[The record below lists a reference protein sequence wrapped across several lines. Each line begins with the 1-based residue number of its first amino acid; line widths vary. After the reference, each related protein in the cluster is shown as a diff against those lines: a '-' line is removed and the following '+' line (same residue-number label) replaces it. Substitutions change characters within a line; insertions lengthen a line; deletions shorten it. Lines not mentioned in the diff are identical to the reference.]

1 MAFDNADLPV
11 TASPRSSDALVDV
24 RDLTVTF
31 VSRES
36 STRAVNGVSFTL
48 AAGEVLCIIGES
60 GSGKSVTLRALMG
73 LLPPTHTRLSGGVR
87 VGEHDILAMT
97 DRQLREVRGS
107 RISMIFQEPMTAL
120 DPVYTIGEQITE
132 TVIRHEGHS
141 KAAARHRSRD
151 LPHPFTIPSP
161 HPLLPTS
168 PHPP

>member
-11 TASPRSSDALVDV
+11 TASPRSSEALVDV

-36 STRAVNGVSFTL
+36 STRAGNGVSFTL

-97 DRQLREVRGS
+97 DRQLREVRRS
-107 RISMIFQEPMTAL
+107 RISVIFAEPMTAL
-120 DPVYTIGEQITE
+120 DPAYTIGVQIPATG
-132 TVIRHEGHS
+132 IRPAGRF
-141 KAAARHRSRD
+141 KAAALRRGR
-151 LPHPFTIPSP
+151 
-161 HPLLPTS
+161 
-168 PHPP
+168 